1 MYWSSVFRTCLWWLF
16 TSLSFPQHLC
26 WWLQLL
32 TDDGCNRLMSSK
44 KETMFCGHWPQ
55 NVISCLWEVWALL
68 IKQLGWAAQI
78 DCQDAVRLTIVKR
91 EVESCYGTFF
101 SRRHLKLMK
110 LDLSN
115 SKHKRASVSP
125 NPDREWLSE
134 WFFFR
139 HAYFQDILDNWKSG
153 LSHTDCHPDSEVDR
167 CQTVKK
173 SSKLTLWAF
182 LCAYTPVYTHTHTHE
197 GYGYMRTCLG
207 TAWASI
213 SEKATGPARNCKGVS
228 TLPSSKSVCSFLRL
242 KTVCSEAW
250 ERPLHTRLPR
260 SRWWRDLGTHT
271 PMKTASGWDAA
282 FPACGPQSSLAS
294 LCWYNVHMVETTPRQ
309 PCVTLKC

>member
-101 SRRHLKLMK
+101 QG
-110 LDLSN
+110 DIWN
-115 SKHKRASVSP
+115 SWNWTYQTLNIKEPVFLPFLIGNGWVS
-125 NPDREWLSE
+125 D
-134 WFFFR
+134 FFR
-139 HAYFQDILDNWKSG
+139 HAYFQDILDNWQFG

-173 SSKLTLWAF
+173 SSKLTLWASF
-182 LCAYTPVYTHTHTHE
+182 FVHILQYTPTHVRDM
-197 GYGYMRTCLG
+197 GTCVR
-207 TAWASI
+207 A
-213 SEKATGPARNCKGVS
+213 
-228 TLPSSKSVCSFLRL
+228 
-242 KTVCSEAW
+242 
-250 ERPLHTRLPR
+250 
-260 SRWWRDLGTHT
+260 
-271 PMKTASGWDAA
+271 
-282 FPACGPQSSLAS
+282 
-294 LCWYNVHMVETTPRQ
+294 
-309 PCVTLKC
+309 

>member
-101 SRRHLKLMK
+101 QGDIWNSWNWTYQTLNIKEPVFLPFLIGNGWVSDFLGTLILKTSWTTGNLACPILIVTLTLKLTDAK
-110 LDLSN
+110 QWRKAPNLLCEPLSLCIY
-115 SKHKRASVSP
+115 SSIHPHTWGIWV
-125 NPDREWLSE
+125 
-134 WFFFR
+134 
-139 HAYFQDILDNWKSG
+139 HAYVLRYS
-153 LSHTDCHPDSEVDR
+153 
-167 CQTVKK
+167 
-173 SSKLTLWAF
+173 
-182 LCAYTPVYTHTHTHE
+182 
-197 GYGYMRTCLG
+197 LG
-207 TAWASI
+207 I
-213 SEKATGPARNCKGVS
+213 
-228 TLPSSKSVCSFLRL
+228 
-242 KTVCSEAW
+242 
-250 ERPLHTRLPR
+250 
-260 SRWWRDLGTHT
+260 
-271 PMKTASGWDAA
+271 
-282 FPACGPQSSLAS
+282 
-294 LCWYNVHMVETTPRQ
+294 Y
-309 PCVTLKC
+309 

>member
-44 KETMFCGHWPQ
+44 KETMFCGHWAQ

-110 LDLSN
+110 LDISN

-134 WFFFR
+134 WFFLGTLIFKTSWTTGNL
-139 HAYFQDILDNWKSG
+139 ACPILIVT
-153 LSHTDCHPDSEVDR
+153 LTL
-167 CQTVKK
+167 
-173 SSKLTLWAF
+173 KLTDAKQWRKAPNL
-182 LCAYTPVYTHTHTHE
+182 LCEPLSLCIYSSIHTHTHTHE

-213 SEKATGPARNCKGVS
+213 SEKATGPARNCKGVFVN
-228 TLPSSKSVCSFLRL
+228 PPVIQIC
-242 KTVCSEAW
+242 
-250 ERPLHTRLPR
+250 
-260 SRWWRDLGTHT
+260 
-271 PMKTASGWDAA
+271 M
-282 FPACGPQSSLAS
+282 
-294 LCWYNVHMVETTPRQ
+294 
-309 PCVTLKC
+309 